1 MFNEAMRKRILLAVI
16 LCAAGVLPSHAAG
29 KETPPAER
37 PAAWA
42 QKLERKGVRNL
53 HRVSDTLYR
62 GAQPTRGGVA
72 ELAALGVKTI
82 VNLRSTKSDKLLVQ
96 GSSVSLVELD
106 FSPWKNPK
114 DKVILEFLRVVTD
127 PARGPCYV
135 HCKVGAD
142 RTGVAVAAYRVVAQG
157 WSKDEAL
164 RELRGGGFGF
174 HANIYDGVFDY
185 PKYIQDLDVPRLRSS
200 LGLKP

>member
-1 MFNEAMRKRILLAVI
+1 MLLAAV

-29 KETPPAER
+29 KGTPPAER

-42 QKLERKGVRNL
+42 QKLERPGLKNL

-62 GAQPTRGGVA
+62 GAQPTRVGVK
-72 ELAALGVKTI
+72 ELASLGVKTI
-82 VNLRSTKSDKLLVQ
+82 INLRASHSDRQLVK

-114 DKVILEFLRVVTD
+114 DEVILGLLKVVTD

-135 HCKVGAD
+135 HCKIGAD

-157 WSKDEAL
+157 WSKEEAL

-174 HANIYDGVFDY
+174 HAKIYDGVFDY
-185 PKYIQDLDVPRLRSS
+185 PKYIQDLDVKRIRSS